1 MYAGIEF
8 RTSDES
14 AIAIRKITKKCCDRV
29 ARKGFQLAN
38 DLGFKRIY
46 AITKRNILKE
56 TDGIF
61 WSSIE
66 KCLQEFQGIQV
77 EEYYIDNITQQLVK
91 NPDRFNQSILLS
103 TNLFMDI
110 VSECAS
116 GNVGSIGNVYS
127 GNYGDS
133 YAMFEPAHGSA
144 PKYAGKDMV
153 NPVATILSGAWL
165 VKYLGEAFISDAI
178 FNATESVINENKYVT
193 YDLGGSASLSR
204 MAEEIATKAS
214 ALLKK

>member
-1 MYAGIEF
+1 LYSGIEF
-8 RTSDES
+8 RTSDDS
-14 AIAIRKITKKCCDRV
+14 AIAIRKTTRKCCDRV
-29 ARKGFQLAN
+29 ARKGFQLAS
-38 DLGFKRIY
+38 DLGFRRIY

-66 KCLQEFQGIQV
+66 KSRQEFQEIEV

-91 NPDRFNQSILLS
+91 NPERFNQSVLLS

-144 PKYAGKDMV
+144 PKYAGKDVV

-165 VKYLGEAFISDAI
+165 VKYLGETSISDAI
-178 FNATESVINENKYVT
+178 FSATESVINENKYVT
-193 YDLGGSASLSR
+193 YDLGGSATLSR
-204 MAEEIATKAS
+204 MAEEIATNAS
-214 ALLKK
+214 RLLRK